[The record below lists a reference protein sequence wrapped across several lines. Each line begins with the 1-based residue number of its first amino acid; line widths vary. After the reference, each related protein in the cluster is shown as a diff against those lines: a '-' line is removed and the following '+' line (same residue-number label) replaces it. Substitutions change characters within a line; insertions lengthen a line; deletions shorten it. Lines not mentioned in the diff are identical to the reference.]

1 MTIIR
6 ENDDGDKYGTFARLM
21 GRLLDVAELFYQL
34 LSEELRL
41 NQQRT
46 EEMRLE
52 SEQNLYM
59 PYEFDWEF
67 EKEWRFGGAGH
78 WHARLLHRQTCDIQ
92 RRLADVVGVA

>member
-6 ENDDGDKYGTFARLM
+6 ENDDGGKCGTFARLVD
-21 GRLLDVAELFYQL
+21 RLLDVAELFYQL

-41 NQQRT
+41 KQQRT

-67 EKEWRFGGAGH
+67 EKEWR
-78 WHARLLHRQTCDIQ
+78 
-92 RRLADVVGVA
+92 

>member
-1 MTIIR
+1 
-6 ENDDGDKYGTFARLM
+6 M

-41 NQQRT
+41 KQQRT

-67 EKEWRFGGAGH
+67 EKEWR
-78 WHARLLHRQTCDIQ
+78 
-92 RRLADVVGVA
+92 

>member
-6 ENDDGDKYGTFARLM
+6 ENNDGDKFGTFAQLL

-34 LSEELRL
+34 LSEDMRL
-41 NQQRT
+41 KQQRA

-67 EKEWRFGGAGH
+67 KEE
-78 WHARLLHRQTCDIQ
+78 RQ
-92 RRLADVVGVA
+92 

>member
-6 ENDDGDKYGTFARLM
+6 ENDDGDKFGVFAQFM

-41 NQQRT
+41 KQQRA

-59 PYEFDWEF
+59 PHEFDWEF
-67 EKEWRFGGAGH
+67 EKEWR
-78 WHARLLHRQTCDIQ
+78 
-92 RRLADVVGVA
+92 

>member
-6 ENDDGDKYGTFARLM
+6 ENDDGDKFGVFAQFM

-41 NQQRT
+41 KQQRT

-67 EKEWRFGGAGH
+67 EKEWR
-78 WHARLLHRQTCDIQ
+78 
-92 RRLADVVGVA
+92 